1 MTAIIDRE
9 GVPVESIDPTVPEV
23 VMESGEI
30 VDATTVPWYFNGG
43 AARFGAI
50 MDHQKHR
57 PRYTDQHVHELA
69 THMYRKGVPYCFLC
83 HDWHELSGPYS
94 QHSMSEAD
102 LYDPH
107 EGPLP

>member
-9 GVPVESIDPTVPEV
+9 GTPIESIDPTVPEV

-30 VDATTVPWYFNGG
+30 VDATTVPWYFNDGEERTRQILAFI
-43 AARFGAI
+43 AA
-50 MDHQKHR
+50 R
-57 PRYTDQHVHELA
+57 PRYTDQHVFEMANHLWRNSIPFCDE
-69 THMYRKGVPYCFLC
+69 CC
-83 HDWHELSGPYS
+83 DWHEADE
-94 QHSMSEAD
+94 QHSMSEAE